1 MFRMR
6 AGAGHRRWWALGAS
20 LVMASLVLAAC
31 GGSQPASSGSAT
43 KGNITWWES
52 NVTPEVAS
60 TLFKAFH
67 KQYPNIHITLKY
79 FDDINAY
86 DAALTPGIA
95 SSDGPDVFDV
105 TASGAVGVGTYGQD
119 SIDLTS
125 GMEKLRG
132 SDWKKGMYPPGITDY
147 TVNGRLVGA
156 QVGRVGVGYL
166 WINQDIFNKYNLTP
180 PTNLQ
185 QWVSDC
191 KVIRSHGLGCLTEGV
206 GAPGFDTDT
215 IHTIVNSVQPGAF
228 EKAIEGKIPWTSAP
242 LVKGFTI
249 FGELA
254 KDGILDPGA
263 DGIMQY
269 PDATNNFLSGK
280 DAMVQMGTW
289 YQQYTTVSALKAGIE
304 AAGAPVPAKLPTLVP
319 IAFPNVGGHVPSLF
333 GDPDFGL
340 AVNAKSKQQAAA
352 ETFALWVSATTEGQQ
367 AVGNSLT
374 ETPVLLSVKP
384 NWNSEH
390 LVNPSVQR
398 PKLLHFASLFSKV
411 TEPRQANMS
420 SAIET
425 ALEAADQ
432 SVVGGTA
439 TPQQAAAKMEQAQQA
454 NPPAGG

>member
-1 MFRMR
+1 MR
-6 AGAGHRRWWALGAS
+6 AAAGRGRRWALGAS
-20 LVMASLVLAAC
+20 LLMAGLIFVAC

-52 NVTPEVAS
+52 NVTPQVAS

-79 FDDINAY
+79 FDDPNAY

-105 TASGAVGVGTYGQD
+105 TASGNVGVQTFGQD
-119 SIDLTS
+119 SIDLTPA
-125 GMEKLRG
+125 MKKLRG
-132 SDWKKGMYPPGITDY
+132 SDWKKGLYGPGVTDY

-166 WINQDIFNKYNLTP
+166 WINQDIFNQYNLTP
-180 PTNLQ
+180 PTTLQ

-228 EKAIEGKIPWTSAP
+228 EKALNGKIPWTSAP

-249 FGELA
+249 FHELA
-254 KDGILDPGA
+254 NDGILDPGA
-263 DGIMQY
+263 DGIEQY

-289 YQQYTTVSALKAGIE
+289 YQQYTTTAGLKAGIQ
-304 AAGAPVPAKLPTLVP
+304 AAGAAVPAKLPTLVP
-319 IAFPNVGGHVPSLF
+319 IAFPNVGGHVPGLF

-340 AVNAKSKQQAAA
+340 AVNAKSKQQSAAT
-352 ETFALWVSATTEGQQ
+352 TFALWVSSTKQGQQ

-374 ETPVLLSVKP
+374 ETPVLLSVAP
-384 NWNSEH
+384 NWKTEN
-390 LVNPSVQR
+390 LVNPSVQS

-411 TEPRQANMS
+411 TEPRQANMNA
-420 SAIET
+420 AIET

-432 SVVGGTA
+432 SVVNGTA